1 MAILEMS
8 VIGALKLIVQQEL
21 MVNAHLVLM
30 I

>member
-1 MAILEMS
+1 MAILETS